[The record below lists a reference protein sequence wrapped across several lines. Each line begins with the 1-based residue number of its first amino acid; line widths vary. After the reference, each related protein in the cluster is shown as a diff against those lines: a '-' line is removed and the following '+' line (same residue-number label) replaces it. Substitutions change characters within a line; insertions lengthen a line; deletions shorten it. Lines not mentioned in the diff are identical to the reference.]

1 LHKRAFERAQTQ
13 CHAAAQFVEERIGGG
28 GEKKC
33 RWSLR
38 SELIA
43 DERFEGI
50 QVERKTRREV

>member
-13 CHAAAQFVEERIGGG
+13 CHAAAQFVEERIGGVG
-28 GEKKC
+28 GKKW
-33 RWSLR
+33 WSLR